1 MPAPNS
7 PAVVSGPGALSR
19 RTDSQPIMDMPDP
32 AYGEQSEFRAMQ
44 AGAPMMQ
51 EPSMPRPEH
60 GMFDPSARPDEP
72 VTSGIGSGPG
82 AGPEQAAYSK
92 SDLFAADARELT
104 PFMPDLMQIMNRGDA
119 PQGYVQWLRHV
130 RNLQAG

>member
-1 MPAPNS
+1 
-7 PAVVSGPGALSR
+7 
-19 RTDSQPIMDMPDP
+19 MDMPDP

-82 AGPEQAAYSK
+82 AGPEPGMDPASIQQKDIQAVSQYLPALRK
-92 SDLFAADARELT
+92 AMNNPTA
-104 PFMPDLMQIMNRGDA
+104 PDGFKA
-119 PQGYVQWLRHV
+119 FV
-130 RNLQAG
+130 RYLETFQ